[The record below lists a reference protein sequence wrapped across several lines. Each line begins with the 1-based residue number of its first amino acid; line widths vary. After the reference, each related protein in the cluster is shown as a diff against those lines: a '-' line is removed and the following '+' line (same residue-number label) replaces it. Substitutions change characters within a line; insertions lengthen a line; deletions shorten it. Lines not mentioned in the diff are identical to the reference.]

1 MNTKELFKRLKA
13 YAKKTGKD
21 YSFDPKHGKGSHG
34 RVTIGSRFTIVKQ
47 GEFGPGLLHKV
58 LKDLGIDKKDF

>member
-13 YAKKTGKD
+13 YAKKTGQD
-21 YSFDPKHGKGSHG
+21 YCFDPTHGKGSHG
-34 RVTIGSRFTIVKQ
+34 RIIIGSRFTIVKK
-47 GEFGPGLLHKV
+47 GEFGPGLLNKV